1 MTFATAQTRCV
12 CRRSR
17 PPAAATPATRT
28 SPARSSVRSAS
39 IRPPRSRASS
49 AAPCGL
55 TLRARYER
63 PSLRLAAAHRGAHGA
78 AGAGARRRHLL
89 CEPQRNDGRGDSRAH
104 ARQHRLG
111 VVLRRLRCCRS
122 HPCGDRRA
130 QRADRMVAAEGSQR
144 RHLRERFR
152 SAAASPRSARGRR
165 GGAAMTVRHLS
176 QRRNVLWIA
185 ALVHRL
191 SGLALA
197 IFLPVH
203 FLTLGLAIHGE
214 APLESF
220 LRWSDQPLVKLAES
234 GLVFLLLVHMLGG
247 LRLLVI
253 ENLPWRDGQK
263 ELATIA
269 AGLSAVIALI
279 LLARLF

>member
-1 MTFATAQTRCV
+1 MSGTAQ
-12 CRRSR
+12 RRSGCKR
-17 PPAAATPATRT
+17 SRLPAAATRATRT
-28 SPARSSVRSAS
+28 SPARSSARSVS
-39 IRPPRSRASS
+39 IRPPRSLLSS
-49 AAPCGL
+49 AAPCGPIS
-55 TLRARYER
+55 RARYER
-63 PSLRLAAAHRGAHGA
+63 SPLCLAAADRGDHGA
-78 AGAGARRRHLL
+78 AGARACRAHLL
-89 CEPQRNDGRGDSRAH
+89 CDAQGTDRGGHSRAH
-104 ARQHRLG
+104 AREPRVG
-111 VVLRRLRCCRS
+111 VVLRRLRRCRGRSRRHRRS
-122 HPCGDRRA
+122 HRA
-130 QRADRMVAAEGSQR
+130 RRMVAAQRAWR
-144 RHLRERFR
+144 RHPGERFR
-152 SAAASPRSARGRR
+152 SAAARPRPTRRRR
-165 GGAAMTVRHLS
+165 GGAAVTARRLS
-176 QRRNVLWIA
+176 HRSSVLWIA
-185 ALVHRL
+185 ALVHQL

-214 APLESF
+214 APLETF

-253 ENLPWRDGQK
+253 ENLPWRNGQK

>member
-1 MTFATAQTRCV
+1 MSAPV
-12 CRRSR
+12 
-17 PPAAATPATRT
+17 
-28 SPARSSVRSAS
+28 AR
-39 IRPPRSRASS
+39 I
-49 AAPCGL
+49 
-55 TLRARYER
+55 
-63 PSLRLAAAHRGAHGA
+63 
-78 AGAGARRRHLL
+78 ARRL
-89 CEPQRNDGRGDSRAH
+89 D
-104 ARQHRLG
+104 HRK
-111 VVLRRLRCCRS
+111 
-122 HPCGDRRA
+122 DA
-130 QRADRMVAAEGSQR
+130 
-144 RHLRERFR
+144 
-152 SAAASPRSARGRR
+152 
-165 GGAAMTVRHLS
+165 
-176 QRRNVLWIA
+176 LWIA